1 MVETTLQTKREE
13 IANAITHGLGA
24 LMAIAALVILTVF
37 SAIKGNAWHIVSFAV
52 FGTTLVM
59 LYLASTLYHSLS
71 NEKVKV
77 LFRKFDHMSIYLLI
91 AGTYTPF
98 CLTVLNNWIGWTL
111 FGIVWGSAILGIVLK
126 AFFTGRKELLSTILY
141 VLMGWVALFAIKPLF
156 DSVSLTTFILLM
168 TGGVFYTAGTY
179 FFTKDRI
186 KYFHSI
192 WHLFVLAGS
201 TFHFFSVLSLL
212 H

>member
-1 MVETTLQTKREE
+1 MADAFQTKREE
-13 IANAITHGLGA
+13 IANAITHGIGA

-37 SAIKGNAWHIVSFAV
+37 SILKGTTWHVVSFSI
-52 FGTTLVM
+52 FGATLVT
-59 LYLASTLYHSLS
+59 LYTASTLYHSLT

-126 AFFTGRKELLSTILY
+126 SFFTGKKELLSTILY
-141 VLMGWVALFAIKPLF
+141 VVMGWVAIIAIKPLY
-156 DSVSLTTFILLM
+156 DSITLTTFILLM
-168 TGGVFYTAGTY
+168 AGGVFYTAGTY
-179 FFTKDRI
+179 FFVKDQI

-192 WHLFVLAGS
+192 WHVFVLTGS
-201 TFHFFSVLSLL
+201 VCHFFAVLNLL
-212 H
+212 D

>member
-1 MVETTLQTKREE
+1 MVETALQTKREE
-13 IANAITHGLGA
+13 IANAVTHGLGA

-37 SAIKGNAWHIVSFAV
+37 SILKGTTWHVVSFSV
-52 FGTTLVM
+52 FGATLVT
-59 LYLASTLYHSLS
+59 LYTASTLYHSLT

-126 AFFTGRKELLSTILY
+126 SFFTGKKELLSTILY
-141 VLMGWVALFAIKPLF
+141 VVMGWVALIAIKPLF
-156 DSVSLTTFILLM
+156 DSVTLTTFILLM
-168 TGGVFYTAGTY
+168 AGGVFYTAGTY
-179 FFTKDRI
+179 FFVKDRI

-192 WHLFVLAGS
+192 WHLFVLGGS
-201 TFHFFSVLSLL
+201 VCHFFAVLNLL
-212 H
+212 G

>member
-1 MVETTLQTKREE
+1 MVETALQTKREE

-24 LMAIAALVILTVF
+24 LMAIAALIILTVF
-37 SAIKGNAWHIVSFAV
+37 SAIKGNTWHIVSFPV
-52 FGTTLVM
+52 FGATLVI

-126 AFFTGRKELLSTILY
+126 AFFTGKKELLSTLLY

-156 DSVSLTTFILLM
+156 DSVTLTTFILLM
-168 TGGVFYTAGTY
+168 AGGVFYTAGTY
-179 FFTKDRI
+179 FFVKDRI

-201 TFHFFSVLSLL
+201 TFHFFAVLNLL
-212 H
+212 G

>member
-1 MVETTLQTKREE
+1 MTETALQTKREE
-13 IANAITHGLGA
+13 IANAITHGIGA

-37 SAIKGNAWHIVSFAV
+37 SILKGTTWHVVSFSV
-52 FGTTLVM
+52 FGATLVT
-59 LYLASTLYHSLS
+59 LYTASTLYHSLT
-71 NEKVKV
+71 NEKVKI

-126 AFFTGRKELLSTILY
+126 SFFTGRKELLSTMLY
-141 VLMGWVALFAIKPLF
+141 VLMGWVALIAIKPLF
-156 DSVSLTTFILLM
+156 DSVALTTFVLLIG
-168 TGGVFYTAGTY
+168 GGVFYTAGTY
-179 FFTKDRI
+179 FFVKDRI
-186 KYFHSI
+186 KYFHSV

-201 TFHFFSVLSLL
+201 IFHFFAVLNLL
-212 H
+212 N

>member
-1 MVETTLQTKREE
+1 MVETALQAKREE

-24 LMAIAALVILTVF
+24 LMAIAAFIILTVF
-37 SAIKGNAWHIVSFAV
+37 SALKGNTWHVVSFSI
-52 FGTTLVM
+52 FGATLVT

-111 FGIVWGSAILGIVLK
+111 FGIVWGCALLGIVLK
-126 AFFTGRKELLSTILY
+126 AFFTGKKEQLSTLLY
-141 VLMGWVALFAIKPLF
+141 VLMGWVALIAIKPLF
-156 DSVSLTTFILLM
+156 DSVTLTTFILLM

-179 FFTKDRI
+179 FFVKDRI

-201 TFHFFSVLSLL
+201 TFHFFAVLNLL
-212 H
+212 G

>member
-1 MVETTLQTKREE
+1 MTETPLQTKREE

-37 SAIKGNAWHIVSFAV
+37 SILKGTTWHVVSFSV
-52 FGTTLVM
+52 FGATLVT
-59 LYLASTLYHSLS
+59 LYTASTLYHSLT

-111 FGIVWGSAILGIVLK
+111 FGIVWGSAVLGIILK
-126 AFFTGRKELLSTILY
+126 SFFTGKKELLSTVLY
-141 VLMGWVALFAIKPLF
+141 VVMGWVAVIAIKPLF
-156 DSVSLTTFILLM
+156 DSVTLTTFMLLM
-168 TGGVFYTAGTY
+168 AGGVFYTAGTY
-179 FFTKDRI
+179 FFVKDRI

-201 TFHFFSVLSLL
+201 VCHFFAVLNLL
-212 H
+212 G

>member
-1 MVETTLQTKREE
+1 MVETALQTKREE

-24 LMAIAALVILTVF
+24 LMAIAALIILTVF
-37 SAIKGNAWHIVSFAV
+37 SALKGNTWHIVSFSV
-52 FGTTLVM
+52 FGATLVT
-59 LYLASTLYHSLS
+59 LYLASTLYHSLG

-111 FGIVWGSAILGIVLK
+111 FGIVWGSALLGIVLK
-126 AFFTGRKELLSTILY
+126 AFFTGKNERLSTLLY
-141 VLMGWVALFAIKPLF
+141 VLMGWVALIAIKPLF
-156 DSVSLTTFILLM
+156 DSVTLTTFILLM

-179 FFTKDRI
+179 FFVKDRI

-201 TFHFFSVLSLL
+201 TFHFFAVLSLL
-212 H
+212 

>member
-1 MVETTLQTKREE
+1 MVETALQTKREE
-13 IANAITHGLGA
+13 IANSITHGIGA

-37 SAIKGNAWHIVSFAV
+37 SILKGTTWHIVSFSV
-52 FGTTLVM
+52 FGATLVT
-59 LYLASTLYHSLS
+59 LYTASTLYHSLT

-126 AFFTGRKELLSTILY
+126 SFFTGKKELLSTILY
-141 VLMGWVALFAIKPLF
+141 VVMGWVALLAIKPLF
-156 DSVSLTTFILLM
+156 DSVTLTTFVLLM
-168 TGGVFYTAGTY
+168 AGGVFYTAGTY
-179 FFTKDRI
+179 FFVKDRI

-201 TFHFFSVLSLL
+201 TFHFFAVLNLL
-212 H
+212 G